1 MSRSLVAPVIAE
13 PCRAD
18 WSVMTGDAR
27 ARHCAQCDLR
37 VVDLSE
43 LPREEAARVL
53 LRRPGDGR
61 LCVRYSHHG
70 DGRLLTRSDPQ
81 ERLLGL
87 LRGLAGRTDATP

>member
-1 MSRSLVAPVIAE
+1 MKTPEIAE

-18 WSVMTGDAR
+18 WDAMSGDSR
-27 ARHCAQCDLR
+27 SRHCARCELR

-43 LPREEAARVL
+43 LTRHEAQATL

-81 ERLLGL
+81 ERLLTV
-87 LRGLAGRTDATP
+87 LRGLAARPEAAR